1 MENLASKPGKGRI
14 NYQSPF
20 EDLPLVLLLR
30 LKLFMTQ
37 WWNSSMSNIFQSSK
51 THSLLNLSAYIIS
64 TIVIVASV
72 KRFFQNYNSSNSS
85 GKSEKLQIDLLC
97 GGGEKGGK
105 FHLAK

>member
-1 MENLASKPGKGRI
+1 MVELFDE
-14 NYQSPF
+14 QH
-20 EDLPLVLLLR
+20 LPKQQDSL
-30 LKLFMTQ
+30 
-37 WWNSSMSNIFQSSK
+37 SY
-51 THSLLNLSAYIIS
+51 LLNLSAYIIS

>member
-51 THSLLNLSAYIIS
+51 THSL
-64 TIVIVASV
+64 T
-72 KRFFQNYNSSNSS
+72 F
-85 GKSEKLQIDLLC
+85 
-97 GGGEKGGK
+97 
-105 FHLAK
+105 